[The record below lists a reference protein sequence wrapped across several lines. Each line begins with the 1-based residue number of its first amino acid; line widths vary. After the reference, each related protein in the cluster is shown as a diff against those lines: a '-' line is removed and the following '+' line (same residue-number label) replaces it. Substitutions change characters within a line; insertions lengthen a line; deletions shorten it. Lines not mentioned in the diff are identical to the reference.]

1 MNVAK
6 PTKFSTPS
14 LLFLLPTLDYSL
26 AARGVVS
33 HSGISH
39 AVSHYSVRP
48 CVGGGGFCLDELFP
62 RPLPPRVLSIM
73 S

>member
-14 LLFLLPTLDYSL
+14 LLFLLLPTLDYSL

-48 CVGGGGFCLDELFP
+48 SVRASAAAAF
-62 RPLPPRVLSIM
+62 V
-73 S
+73 